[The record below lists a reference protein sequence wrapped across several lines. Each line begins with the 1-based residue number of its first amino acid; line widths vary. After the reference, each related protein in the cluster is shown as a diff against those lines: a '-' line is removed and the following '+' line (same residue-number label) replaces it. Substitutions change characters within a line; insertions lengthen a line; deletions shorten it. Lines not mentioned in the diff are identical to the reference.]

1 VGGFVIAF
9 LRGWLL
15 TLVMLTS
22 IPLLAMSG
30 AAIAIIV
37 TRASSQEQAAY
48 AKASNVVEQTLGSI
62 RTVKMLPIPF
72 SVLCSVYTK
81 LSNIKL

>member
-1 VGGFVIAF
+1 MGGFVIAF